1 MVFDSKLKINSYHEY
16 FPDTLEKYTRF
27 LKFISISVLVM
38 YVSMERL
45 YAAMFAA
52 AFFPS
57 WLFVFLQCLS
67 RFQFKR
73 FIWIVL

>member
-1 MVFDSKLKINSYHEY
+1 MVFDSKLKINSYHEH

-27 LKFISISVLVM
+27 LKFIYISVLVM
-38 YVSMERL
+38 YVSIERL
-45 YAAMFAA
+45 YAAMFAD

-73 FIWIVL
+73 FI